1 MKYVLLL
8 SLFYKH
14 YKKSSTLKLF
24 LDDQLIDEIILD
36 KNIDPIPNFQK
47 KHSQTIDKVA
57 IDYHKD
63 FTWVINKVKGLD
75 IYAIGHDGLYVPWD
89 IPTNKSSRIRWVI
102 NRLKGWEEPG
112 LPRSKDISLTNIDS
126 IPSINIPSKLWLYS
140 LELNNTNKHISLN
153 FEIHDNN
160 YTNSFMTNTA
170 MVGIH
175 KIGLIPENLFYDKQ
189 KILSRL
195 CKTTRSI
202 TYKDK
207 QLVKEYLDTPFI
219 NHYEYMWIG
228 GSKKYTI
235 SIIKKHNIFM
245 LLHDKIKSISYI
257 TVDPYWFWLK
267 RQQSII
273 NMSNED
279 SRNYNT

>member
-24 LDDQLIDEIILD
+24 LDDQLIDEIVLD
-36 KNIDPIPNFQK
+36 KNIDPIPNFQE

-57 IDYHKD
+57 IDSHKD
-63 FTWVINKVKGLD
+63 STWVIK
-75 IYAIGHDGLYVPWD
+75 
-89 IPTNKSSRIRWVI
+89 
-102 NRLKGWEEPG
+102 RLKGWKRG
-112 LPRSKDISLTNIDS
+112 VLGGSKYID
-126 IPSINIPSKLWLYS
+126 IPSKLWLYS

-160 YTNSFMTNTA
+160 HTNSFMTNTA
-170 MVGIH
+170 NACIH
-175 KIGLIPENLFYDKQ
+175 RVGLIPENLFYDKQ

-195 CKTTRSI
+195 CKTTRMAGRTGKKSLI
-202 TYKDK
+202 AFEKNYRND
-207 QLVKEYLDTPFI
+207 YPFI
-219 NHYEYMWIG
+219 SQYSSTLIG

-235 SIIKKHNIFM
+235 PIIKKHNIFM
-245 LLHDKIKSISYI
+245 LWFGLKESVELDVIVQPKDKVLYPETLKKLGFI
-257 TVDPYWFWLK
+257 TTDPYWFWLK

-273 NMSNED
+273 NI
-279 SRNYNT
+279 NY

>member
-63 FTWVINKVKGLD
+63 FTWVKNRMKRR
-75 IYAIGHDGLYVPWD
+75 D

-102 NRLKGWEEPG
+102 NRLKGWEEPR
-112 LPRSKDISLTNIDS
+112 LPRSKNILPYKDMN

-175 KIGLIPENLFYDKQ
+175 KIGLIPENLFY
-189 KILSRL
+189 
-195 CKTTRSI
+195 KTTRSI
-202 TYKDK
+202 TSKDK

-219 NHYEYMWIG
+219 RQDELTWIG

-273 NMSNED
+273 NINNEN
-279 SRNYNT
+279 S